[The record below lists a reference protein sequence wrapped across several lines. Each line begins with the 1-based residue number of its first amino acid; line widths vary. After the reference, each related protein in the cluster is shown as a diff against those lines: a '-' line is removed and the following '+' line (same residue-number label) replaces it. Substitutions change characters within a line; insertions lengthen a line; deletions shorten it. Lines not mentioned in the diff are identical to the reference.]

1 LVNIDEIFA
10 FYDDFGYL
18 GILLISFVGSIIVFI
33 PIPYFPVLVT
43 AAFNKELDPHILALS
58 SAIGAVVAKMIIFY
72 VSYYGRNILSTTTKR
87 RILPLQRLL
96 RKYGWPGAFAAAL
109 TPIPDDLIY
118 IPLGLAKYNPWK
130 FSTATFA
137 GKFLMN
143 ESIVWGSIF
152 LGRPF
157 VEDILSS
164 DTTDTTS
171 LIIAA
176 IVSTIVLAVVVYFSL
191 RIDWARVIGRWFP
204 WALKNGN
211 EEGEEEDHKDTN
223 ARQ

>member
-1 LVNIDEIFA
+1 MVNIDEIFA

-58 SAIGAVVAKMIIFY
+58 SAIGAVIAKMIIFY
-72 VSYYGRNILSTTTKR
+72 VSYYGRNILSPRTKR

-118 IPLGLAKYNPWK
+118 IPLGLVKYNPWK
-130 FSTATFA
+130 FAIATFL
-137 GKFLMN
+137 GKFVLN
-143 ESIVWGSIF
+143 EIIVLGAVF

-157 VEDILSS
+157 IENLGSKS
-164 DTTDTTS
+164 TDPGYLLAGAVAS
-171 LIIAA
+171 A
-176 IVSTIVLAVVVYFSL
+176 IVLGIMIYLYVK
-191 RIDWARVIGRWFP
+191 IDWAKIIGKWFP
-204 WALKNGN
+204 WTLEDDPN
-211 EEGEEEDHKDTN
+211 EK
-223 ARQ
+223 

>member
-1 LVNIDEIFA
+1 MVNIEEIFA

-43 AAFNKELDPHILALS
+43 AALNKELDPHILALS

-130 FSTATFA
+130 FATATFL
-137 GKFLMN
+137 GKFFLN
-143 ESIVWGSIF
+143 EIIVLGAVF

-157 VEDILSS
+157 IENLGSES
-164 DTTDTTS
+164 TD
-171 LIIAA
+171 
-176 IVSTIVLAVVVYFSL
+176 
-191 RIDWARVIGRWFP
+191 P
-204 WALKNGN
+204 
-211 EEGEEEDHKDTN
+211 
-223 ARQ
+223 